1 MLFAVD
7 MGNTNIV
14 VGLLDGSRVVFEE
27 RLATNPG
34 RTALEY
40 AIDFKN
46 LLELYRI
53 SRDEIDGAIISSVVP
68 QLTEIIKSAV
78 FKSMD
83 VLPKV
88 IGQDVDPG
96 LEIRIDQPSTLG
108 ADLIVGAVGALEPV
122 KPPVIIVDMG
132 TATTVTYVDP
142 DRVYRG
148 GIILPG
154 VMTSFGALVDKASQL
169 TKIGISAPGKV
180 IGTNT
185 ADCMRSGLVYGNASM
200 IDGLID
206 RIRTEVGYPARVVA
220 TGGLASLIIPY
231 CRNEILVDDS
241 LLLRGLKTIY
251 ERNL

>member
-1 MLFAVD
+1 MNFHE
-7 MGNTNIV
+7 GEI
-14 VGLLDGSRVVFEE
+14 
-27 RLATNPG
+27 
-34 RTALEY
+34 
-40 AIDFKN
+40 
-46 LLELYRI
+46 LYI
-53 SRDEIDGAIISSVVP
+53 N
-68 QLTEIIKSAV
+68 
-78 FKSMD
+78 
-83 VLPKV
+83 
-88 IGQDVDPG
+88 
-96 LEIRIDQPSTLG
+96 
-108 ADLIVGAVGALEPV
+108 
-122 KPPVIIVDMG
+122 KPYG
-132 TATTVTYVDP
+132 
-142 DRVYRG
+142 
-148 GIILPG
+148 
-154 VMTSFGALVDKASQL
+154 MTSFGALVDKASQL